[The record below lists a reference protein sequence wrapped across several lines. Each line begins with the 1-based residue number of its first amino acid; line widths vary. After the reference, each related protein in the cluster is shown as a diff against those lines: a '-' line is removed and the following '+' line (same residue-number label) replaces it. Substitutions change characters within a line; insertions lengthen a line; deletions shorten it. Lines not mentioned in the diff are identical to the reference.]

1 MKIKS
6 IIDVITNSTSEVF
19 VIKTGMKEK
28 ELRKILL
35 EITKD
40 HKVVLEWEE

>member
-6 IIDVITNSTSEVF
+6 IIDVITNSSSEVF